1 MQRCREDL
9 SAQSEWT
16 APLFDVLELRRPGSS
31 SDRRVRGRILRGA
44 CSLHGGGR
52 LHKEEKEA
60 EERDYT
66 NQESGQDQPIEFSPI
81 HKQHLLNWDAILYI
95 ELPVRTHERE
105 KQVMKST
112 GILVMLLLLSTA
124 VTCAERRRDPLTQAE
139 AEQLR
144 AVAGHPYKRLNLYVK
159 FTKARLDSIDQ
170 LRSDPKSAEGR
181 GRKIHDLLEDFTAI
195 MDEINDALDQY
206 AGRPLSESDKKD
218 FDKGLREVIE
228 ASDKF
233 DLKLRTLQSAK
244 EADPQAKKEAADY
257 QFVLQDAQEA
267 LKSTADM
274 AREYLTEKDSN
285 QKK

>member
-1 MQRCREDL
+1 
-9 SAQSEWT
+9 
-16 APLFDVLELRRPGSS
+16 
-31 SDRRVRGRILRGA
+31 
-44 CSLHGGGR
+44 
-52 LHKEEKEA
+52 
-60 EERDYT
+60 
-66 NQESGQDQPIEFSPI
+66 
-81 HKQHLLNWDAILYI
+81 
-95 ELPVRTHERE
+95 
-105 KQVMKST
+105 
-112 GILVMLLLLSTA
+112 MLLLLSTA

-144 AVAGHPYKRLNLYVK
+144 AVAAHPYKRLNLYVRS
-159 FTKARLDSIDQ
+159 TRARLDSIDR

-206 AGRPLSESDKKD
+206 AGRPLSESDRKD
-218 FDKGLREVIE
+218 FHKGLREVIE

-233 DLKLRTLQSAK
+233 DLKLRKLQSAK
-244 EADPQAKKEAADY
+244 EADPQPKKEAADY
-257 QFVLQDAQEA
+257 QFALQDAQDA

>member
-1 MQRCREDL
+1 
-9 SAQSEWT
+9 
-16 APLFDVLELRRPGSS
+16 
-31 SDRRVRGRILRGA
+31 
-44 CSLHGGGR
+44 
-52 LHKEEKEA
+52 
-60 EERDYT
+60 
-66 NQESGQDQPIEFSPI
+66 
-81 HKQHLLNWDAILYI
+81 
-95 ELPVRTHERE
+95 
-105 KQVMKST
+105 
-112 GILVMLLLLSTA
+112 MLLLLSTA

-144 AVAGHPYKRLNLYVK
+144 AVAAHPYKRLNLYVR
-159 FTKARLDSIDQ
+159 FTRARLDSIDR

-206 AGRPLSESDKKD
+206 AGRPLSESDRKD
-218 FDKGLREVIE
+218 FHKGLREVIE

-233 DLKLRTLQSAK
+233 DLKLRKLQSAK
-244 EADPQAKKEAADY
+244 EADPQPKKEAADY
-257 QFVLQDAQEA
+257 QFALQDAQDA